1 LKYNKKDEACE
12 HASTSGVFCGTHR
25 FAFWEGIQVY
35 YLGIDG
41 GGTKTAFVL
50 ADEQNN
56 IIKEGVGGPTNPV
69 DVGMPMTL
77 SRLGEGID
85 TLLEGVPHNAV
96 SVFAGIAGG
105 MTGDNRA
112 CIRDYLHT
120 LGFAASDCGSDV
132 QNVVAAGLGTSG
144 GICIIMG
151 TGSATFL
158 QKDRELLRFGGYGYL
173 FEDGGSGYAL
183 GRDAIRVALAAEEMG
198 GEPTLIHDLLLTAL
212 QTPTVLSALSDF
224 YSGGKTYVASFA
236 PIVFEAY
243 EQGDAVASRILRNN
257 MACVAE
263 ELAKARQAL
272 KGDCPVRTVLAGGLT
287 KQADV
292 LLPMLKEQLDDAAM
306 YEITILTEPPVMGAV
321 ALAKERYHDQNRNE
335 K

>member
-1 LKYNKKDEACE
+1 M
-12 HASTSGVFCGTHR
+12 
-25 FAFWEGIQVY
+25 Y

-50 ADEQNN
+50 ADEQKN
-56 IIKEGVGGPTNPV
+56 IIKEAVGGPTNPI
-69 DVGMPMTL
+69 DVGMSTTL
-77 SRLGEGID
+77 LRLGEGID

-96 SVFAGIAGG
+96 SVFAGIAGA
-105 MTGDNRA
+105 MTGDHA
-112 CIRDYLHT
+112 EKIRSCLNALD
-120 LGFAASDCGSDV
+120 FAFADCGSDV
-132 QNVVAAGLGTSG
+132 QNIVAAGLGLSN
-144 GICIIMG
+144 GICAIMG

-183 GRDAIRVALAAEEMG
+183 GRDAICEALAVEEMG
-198 GEPTLIHDLLLTAL
+198 GEPTMIHDLLLTAL

-243 EQGDAVASRILRNN
+243 EQGDAVASRILQDN
-257 MACVAE
+257 MTCVAKN
-263 ELAKARQAL
+263 LAKARQAL
-272 KGDCPVRTVLAGGLT
+272 MSDRPVRTVLAGGLT

-292 LLPMLKEQLDDAAM
+292 LLPILKKQLDDAAM

-321 ALAKERYHDQNRNE
+321 ALAKEGYHDQNRNE